1 MASEIIF
8 CGAEKSK
15 KHKRLT
21 ISIPFFI
28 ILHEFY
34 LLHFLSSF
42 PIKFEKIM
50 PANDYTMKSRSR
62 GKDKSKRTYEKYGK
76 HTQKH
81 IRQLEILKEKEVA
94 RIKK

>member
-1 MASEIIF
+1 
-8 CGAEKSK
+8 
-15 KHKRLT
+15 
-21 ISIPFFI
+21 
-28 ILHEFY
+28 
-34 LLHFLSSF
+34 
-42 PIKFEKIM
+42 M